1 MLILCKLC
9 FSELAGIRRRRKKML
24 LQHLLYI
31 LLLLFYRSRLVTA
44 AIEPKILLPFH
55 GDYQVNYTIDAEEGC
70 YKWKSLRQEVATI
83 TPIASTYNDADDCS
97 RSAVIVV
104 VSTQPLRKTTLLLA
118 TNVKTGT
125 VYQSDVIVDRIHVI
139 DVVSR
144 TRELYLADPPEELRI
159 RALDQDG
166 NTFSSTAG
174 MEFDWSLAQDEVSD
188 KENHHPPVSAH
199 SILHIQKFLDTIYV
213 AQQYVD
219 ALENNAKMSDT
230 ILISG
235 IQTGAAVVV
244 AKLVSTIECH
254 KSVKPSFVRFVVR
267 DKVMLNPAHEIY
279 LMRHSVIRYKVER
292 WREGIPTEISMPNS
306 QYVLNIRDVTEI
318 KGPIVSLEPDTS
330 TVLGR
335 NIGHS
340 QVYLVDQHLKHYDS
354 SLMEQASSD
363 IYVVEPAYLQ
373 FDIEPHGKW
382 ILEVGKTY
390 EISIHI
396 YNEDNKQIL
405 LDNNIRIEGTLDENH
420 LEILERVQNGSWYLV
435 KAVQRGSCVISS
447 FLKGVVITALKAEKI
462 GTNEKMMIYD
472 NPIFTSQDME
482 IYDRIRVAPSLV
494 LFPWQPELVI
504 YKYNFKASG
513 GSGNYT
519 WSVNETDG
527 SSISYT
533 GEVTATCG
541 KEENFLPRSID
552 VKATDIKNNYNY
564 GNGRVILAQPV
575 KMEFA
580 LSRLEAEIDTSMDLF
595 VGMYARVNGKLVG
608 FTDCSELHNFQWSI
622 HDTSVFTFSGE
633 AQSPFGKFL
642 QTQPNTPY
650 CLLRGVVALKE
661 GHTTVSLS
669 YHNQGETLQASTV
682 IAAYKPLKV
691 RDPKKLSV
699 LALGSAKTMVF
710 EGGPNPWPLVPNNH
724 EKTIKGTG
732 GLVNFAHKFSGK
744 EHVYIGSCTGL
755 GKSEVIFSVGNK
767 PCSTNPFPERRKLTV
782 EVSCAV
788 PTSLKLSTDY
798 LSSDCPLSQ
807 NQNTHTVVL
816 AGDVI
821 KVTISAYD
829 KFGNQFDNFT
839 SLSRT
844 WRVDSGSGS
853 VNLNQATD
861 SFNPDSFSQLKH
873 SVTHDI
879 IAHHKLGGANWRLVC
894 DGYNKFVSRDL
905 CAPYSC
911 RISPAVES
919 SIFVD
924 VVAPVTISPQTVV
937 MFNRPTYSANVLI
950 SGGSGYFNHNAVSDR
965 DAANTIG
972 ISFNDSTD
980 RSIVISP
987 LSSGHATVSVSD
999 QCIPK
1004 ATKVPESKP
1013 TTTVTVSDFSSL
1025 VLKAPNLVEVGSL
1038 DKVSIQLDLKQLL
1051 ISDSLDI
1058 DINVTEDPPGI
1069 ISLDQA
1075 VKGDDSIF
1083 YANIKALKVG
1093 SVMIKATTTS
1103 RDGKPISS
1111 NVAKVTVFPPLLLKP
1126 PRITVIRGSEFHL
1139 YVEGGPLE
1147 DVQTVFDVEDTSI
1160 ASSSVGDALI
1170 AHEFGN
1176 TTVKVRAITKDG
1188 QVFHGK
1194 SKSLVHVVKIKGV
1207 LIDIPTH
1214 RFYTGASVPVYVYGY
1229 AGPGYDPVSLDSAAA
1244 GLIFQWQVNNHAV
1257 LKLHSIHH
1265 SSGIEV
1271 SEGLKFMMLL
1281 EGKSAGRGLIS
1292 VVVSAS
1298 RKNYGQLT
1306 SAQLQAEMQVNVFD
1320 SLFVLSDEG
1329 KVWGSR
1335 NNLLLTPE
1343 TSFQLISNRDH
1354 VAAKVDRIALCE
1366 TCTFNISA
1374 SQGDSCVLVNDEV
1387 KTVTTGNTPCFGTLL
1402 VTAHERFGVSQSL
1415 AIRVT
1420 VKMVS
1425 YLLPESKDKF
1435 YHKTPDALLSGF
1447 PLGSKVSMKISQFDN
1462 FGQRFDVAKPNA
1474 NVRVNRNDVVE
1485 VTADPSTSVVK
1496 IMAAHIGVTVFR
1508 LWNDKNTV
1516 HYFPY
1521 PVISTMEHEIDG
1533 IHVPVGIKRC
1543 IVSNMV
1549 SAGGSIGK
1557 ISVTRPFSVMIEQAA
1572 ILPISATVA
1581 KLSYSVEGVQAK
1593 MSLASTAFSIK
1604 LDKNHIPR
1612 EINNVQSSY
1621 IIPIEILDYSHDSC
1635 PGLEREMNNFAEES
1649 FNCTGFLVNAIEPLK
1664 VFEVRTAYVSN
1675 INSYA
1680 CVVDALS
1687 LPPKVIEK
1695 VSVFEDVSF
1704 TLVLSVNRKNSE
1716 RGISLQSPVNMRF
1729 LPAFKVLNDSEV
1741 VMVDGKGM
1749 LCVSA
1754 ILEIHSSIE
1763 VITDGR
1769 NFEVHQPGPSEDGV
1783 VCREFS
1789 LGMDSSLMT
1798 KHIVKFISKL
1808 TRQEEVVSVTFRC
1821 FQRQSPQA
1829 VPGHPSLLEPA
1840 LRSDPWLAYQF
1851 YSYSYYTMM
1860 LVTALILL
1868 MSTLLFCGLLRWT
1881 NSPTPAQV
1889 QSPTSPFLSQSRR
1902 SPGMAPYSP
1911 SNSYLFPRISPNQ
1924 QRKTG
1929 SPSSQSPGSP
1939 SPRRPQLWSTF
1950 YQPQGTGT

>member
-1 MLILCKLC
+1 MTC
-9 FSELAGIRRRRKKML
+9 RRAFCS
-24 LQHLLYI
+24 
-31 LLLLFYRSRLVTA
+31 LLLLVYLNRPATC

-70 YKWKSLRQEVATI
+70 YKWKSLREEVATI
-83 TPIASTYNDADDCS
+83 SPIASTYNDADDCS

-104 VSTQPLRKTTLLLA
+104 TSTQPLRKTTLLLA

-125 VYQSDVIVDRIHVI
+125 VYQSDVIVDRIHMI
-139 DVVSR
+139 DIVSR
-144 TRELYLADPPEELRI
+144 TRELYLADPPEELMI

-174 MEFDWSLAQDEVSD
+174 MEFEWSLAQDEVSD

-213 AQQYVD
+213 AHQYVD
-219 ALENNAKMSDT
+219 VLENNGKMSDT

-235 IQTGAAVVV
+235 IQTGAAIVV
-244 AKLVSTIECH
+244 AKLVSTVECH
-254 KSVKPSFVRFVVR
+254 KSVKPSSVRFVVR

-279 LMRHSVIRYKVER
+279 LIRHTVIRYKVER

-306 QYVLNIRDVTEI
+306 QYVLNIRDVSAKE
-318 KGPIVSLEPDTS
+318 GAVVSLEPDTS
-330 TVLGR
+330 TVLAR
-335 NIGHS
+335 NMGHS

-363 IYVVEPAYLQ
+363 IYVVGPAYLQ
-373 FDIEPHGKW
+373 FVIEPHGKW
-382 ILEVGKTY
+382 ILEVGKIY
-390 EISIHI
+390 EISIRI
-396 YNEDNKQIL
+396 YSEDNKQIW
-405 LDNNIRIEGTLDENH
+405 LDDNIRIEGTLDENH
-420 LEILERVQNGSWYLV
+420 LQILQRVENGSWYLV

-447 FLKGVVITALKAEKI
+447 FLKGVVITAMKAEKFS
-462 GTNEKMMIYD
+462 TNDKLIIYD
-472 NPIFTSQDME
+472 NPIFTSQDVE
-482 IYDRIRVAPSLV
+482 IYDKIQVDPLLV
-494 LFPWQPELVI
+494 LFPWQPGFI
-504 YKYNFKASG
+504 FYKYNFKASG

-527 SSISYT
+527 SSVSYT
-533 GEVTATCG
+533 GEVSATCG
-541 KEENFLPRSID
+541 KEKKFSPRCID
-552 VKATDIKNNYNY
+552 VKATDMKNSYNY
-564 GNGRVILAQPV
+564 GNGRVILEPPV

-595 VGMYARVNGKLVG
+595 VGMYARINDKFVG
-608 FTDCSELHNFQWSI
+608 FTDCSELHNLQWSI

-669 YHNQGETLQASTV
+669 YHRRGETLQASTV

-691 RDPKKLSV
+691 KDPINLSV
-699 LALGSAKTMVF
+699 LALGSAKTLIF
-710 EGGPNPWPLVPNNH
+710 EGGPNPWPLVPNSH

-732 GLVNFAHKFSGK
+732 GLVEFTQKFSGK
-744 EHVYIGSCTGL
+744 EHVYVGSCTRL
-755 GKSEVIFSVGNK
+755 GKSEVTFSVGNK
-767 PCSTNPFPERRKLTV
+767 PCGTNPFPERKKIIV
-782 EVSCAV
+782 EISCAI

-798 LSSDCPLSQ
+798 LPSGCPLSQ
-807 NQNTHTVVL
+807 NQNTHSVVL

-839 SLSRT
+839 SLTKS
-844 WRVDSGSGS
+844 WKVDAGSGTI
-853 VNLNQATD
+853 NLNQATD
-861 SFNPDSFSQLKH
+861 SFHRDSCSQSKH
-873 SVTHDI
+873 SITHDI
-879 IAHHKLGGANWRLVC
+879 VVPQKLGGANWRLIC
-894 DGYNKFVSRDL
+894 DGYNKFVSREL
-905 CAPYSC
+905 CAPYDC
-911 RISPAVES
+911 RIYPAVES
-919 SIFVD
+919 SIFLD
-924 VVAPVTISPQTVV
+924 VVAPVTVSPQTIV
-937 MFNRPTYSANVLI
+937 MFNRPSYSATVEI
-950 SGGSGYFNHNAVSDR
+950 SGGSGYFNHDIISDR
-965 DAANTIG
+965 DIAKTIG
-972 ISFNDSTD
+972 ISVKDSTD
-980 RSIVISP
+980 RSVVISP
-987 LSSGHATVSVSD
+987 LSSGQATLGVSD

-1004 ATKVPESKP
+1004 ATKGPESKP
-1013 TTTVTVSDFSSL
+1013 STTVTVSDFSSL
-1025 VLKAPNLVEVGSL
+1025 VLKTPSLVEVGSS
-1038 DKVSIQLDLKQLL
+1038 DKVSIQLDLKELL
-1051 ISDSLDI
+1051 TSDSLDI
-1058 DINVTEDPPGI
+1058 DIKLTDDPTGI
-1069 ISLDQA
+1069 VSLDQA

-1111 NVAKVTVFPPLLLKP
+1111 NTAKVTVFPPLLLKP

-1147 DVQTVFDVEDTSI
+1147 DVQTIFDVEDTSI

-1176 TTVKVRAITKDG
+1176 TTVKVRAVTKDG

-1244 GLIFQWQVNNHAV
+1244 GLIFHWHVNNHAV
-1257 LKLHSIHH
+1257 LKLHSVHYN
-1265 SSGIEV
+1265 SGIDV
-1271 SEGLKFMMLL
+1271 SEALKFMMIL
-1281 EGKSAGRGLIS
+1281 EGKSAGRGSIS
-1292 VVVSAS
+1292 VAVSAS
-1298 RKNYGQLT
+1298 RKNLGQLT
-1306 SAQLQAEMQVNVFD
+1306 SARLQAEMQVNVFD
-1320 SLFVLSDEG
+1320 SLFVQSDEG

-1343 TSFQLISNRDH
+1343 TSFQLVSNRDH
-1354 VAAKVDRIALCE
+1354 VAAKVDRIAICE
-1366 TCTFNISA
+1366 TCTFNIST
-1374 SQGDSCVLVNDEV
+1374 SQDDSCILVNDEV

-1402 VTAHERFGVSQSL
+1402 ITAHERFGVSQSL
-1415 AIRVT
+1415 AIRVS
-1420 VKMVS
+1420 VKLVS
-1425 YLLPESKDKF
+1425 YLLAESQDKF
-1435 YHKTPDALLSGF
+1435 YHKAPDALLSGF
-1447 PLGSKVSMKISQFDN
+1447 PLGSKVSMKISHFDN
-1462 FGQRFDVAKPNA
+1462 VGQHFDVAKPNA
-1474 NVRVNRNDVVE
+1474 NIRVNRNDVVE
-1485 VTADPSTSVVK
+1485 VTADPSANVVK

-1521 PVISTMEHEIDG
+1521 PVVSTLEHEIDG

-1543 IVSNMV
+1543 IVSDVV
-1549 SAGGSIGK
+1549 SADGALGK
-1557 ISVTRPFSVMIEQAA
+1557 VSVTRPFSVLIEQAA
-1572 ILPISATVA
+1572 IMALSTTVA
-1581 KLSYSVEGVQAK
+1581 KLTYSVEGLQAK

-1604 LDKNHIPR
+1604 LDKTLIPR

-1621 IIPIEILDYSHDSC
+1621 IIPIEILDYTHDSC
-1635 PGLEREMNNFAEES
+1635 PGLESEMNSFAEES
-1649 FNCTGFLVNAIEPLK
+1649 FNCTGFLVNTIEPLK
-1664 VFEVRTAYVSN
+1664 VFEVHSAYVNS

-1680 CVVDALS
+1680 CVIDTIS
-1687 LPPKVIEK
+1687 LPSKSIEK

-1704 TLVLSVNRKNSE
+1704 TLVLSINRKHSE

-1741 VMVDGKGM
+1741 VMVDGKGV

-1763 VITDGR
+1763 VITESR

-1789 LGMDSSLMT
+1789 FDADGGLMM
-1798 KHIVKFISKL
+1798 KQNVKFISTL
-1808 TRQEEVVSVTFRC
+1808 TKQEEVVAVSFKC
-1821 FQRQSPQA
+1821 FQQPLPQV
-1829 VPGHPSLLEPA
+1829 VPGHSSHLQPA
-1840 LRSDPWLAYQF
+1840 PRSDFWLAYQY

-1860 LVTALILL
+1860 IVTGLILL
-1868 MSTLLFCGLLRWT
+1868 MSTLIFCGLLRWM
-1881 NSPTPAQV
+1881 NSTTPVQV
-1889 QSPTSPFLSQSRR
+1889 QSSPSPYLSQSRR
-1902 SPGMAPYSP
+1902 SPGMVPYSP
-1911 SNSYLFPRISPNQ
+1911 SNSYLFPRISPTQ
-1924 QRKTG
+1924 QQKTG
-1929 SPSSQSPGSP
+1929 SPSSQSGGSP

-1950 YQPQGTGT
+1950 YQPQGAGT